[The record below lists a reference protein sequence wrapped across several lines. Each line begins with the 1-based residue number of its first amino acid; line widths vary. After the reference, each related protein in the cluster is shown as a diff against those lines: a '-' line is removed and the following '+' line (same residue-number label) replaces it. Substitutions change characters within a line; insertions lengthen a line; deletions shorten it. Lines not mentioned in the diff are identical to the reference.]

1 MANGFV
7 RPVTF
12 PSGKTVAMPAVP
24 VEFSAYD
31 TASRYE
37 KTGAVGRDTDEV
49 LSQIGYTGAQVG
61 EMRKQGIVK

>member
-1 MANGFV
+1 M
-7 RPVTF
+7 
-12 PSGKTVAMPAVP
+12 AMPAVP

-31 TASRYE
+31 TALRYE

-49 LSQIGYTGAQVG
+49 LSWVGYTGEQVE